1 MAELKFQKFTNL
13 HQRQENR
20 ISVTSSN
27 SFGFPRKFFKDNKI
41 GRYKYV
47 VLYYDRRNKAV
58 GFYFTNSEEEKY
70 KFSIIRSKQ
79 GYGGSVV
86 TTSFFKTYNLNSR
99 LYRGKYDWEKK
110 KMEGIGEL
118 FIIQL
123 KERKP
128 KQTNTEE
135 I

>member
-1 MAELKFQKFTNL
+1 MVELKFQKFTNL

-27 SFGFPRKFFKDNKI
+27 SFGFPRKFFNDNKI

-47 VLYYDRRNKAV
+47 VLYYDRGNKAV
-58 GFYFTNSEEEKY
+58 GFYFTSSEEEKY

-86 TTSFFKTYNLNSR
+86 ATSFFKTYNLNAR

-110 KMEGIGEL
+110 KIEGIGEL
-118 FIIQL
+118 FIVQL

-128 KQTNTEE
+128 KQANTEE
-135 I
+135 V

>member
-1 MAELKFQKFTNL
+1 MTELKFQKFTNL
-13 HQRQENR
+13 HQRHENR

-47 VLYYDRRNKAV
+47 VLYYDRGNKAI
-58 GFYFTNSEEEKY
+58 GFYFTSSEEEKH

-86 TTSFFKTYNLNSR
+86 ATSFFKTYNLNPR

-110 KMEGIGEL
+110 KIEGIGEL
-118 FIIQL
+118 FIIKL
-123 KERKP
+123 RERKP
-128 KQTNTEE
+128 KQANTEE
-135 I
+135 V